1 MPADEQPDDHRCA
14 EHRRHSADGKL
25 GGLQQ
30 LLRGLDAAVVQ
41 VIHDGLPGHPPEQ
54 AAEIVGGKV
63 ELCRHLGKRKLL
75 PVVGGKVGTH
85 LLNGLVAGAR
95 CGAALGKALLLN
107 IVQDEQQNK
116 YYDNRITLK
125 ITRADGSIFLDHTF
139 VKADFANLVDDK
151 YGKNGALLGLA
162 FDCIENNNLRFGASV
177 GSPDAMSDE
186 FIPITVT
193 VTRSGEIK
201 SERDTQLDA

>member
-1 MPADEQPDDHRCA
+1 MRMRYIPI
-14 EHRRHSADGKL
+14 L
-25 GGLQQ
+25 
-30 LLRGLDAAVVQ
+30 
-41 VIHDGLPGHPPEQ
+41 
-54 AAEIVGGKV
+54 
-63 ELCRHLGKRKLL
+63 
-75 PVVGGKVGTH
+75 
-85 LLNGLVAGAR
+85 
-95 CGAALGKALLLN
+95 ALGCFAILFASCKKKEVSQDIIIKKVVKKAAPTTRKMSESSWKKVMEWGGNSYTIDIHRVADTDLP

-151 YGKNGALLGLA
+151 YDKNGALLGLA
-162 FDCIENNNLRFGASV
+162 FDCIENNSLRFGASV